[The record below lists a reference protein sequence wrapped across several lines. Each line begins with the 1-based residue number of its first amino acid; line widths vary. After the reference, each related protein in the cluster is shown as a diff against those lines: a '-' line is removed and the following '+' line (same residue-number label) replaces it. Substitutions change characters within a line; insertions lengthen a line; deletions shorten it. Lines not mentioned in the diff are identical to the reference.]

1 MALRI
6 TIDMFSGRPNPSW
19 EISDPDQVGYL
30 EELLLRTPEA
40 RGEVHSGYTGL
51 GFDGVRVEFTEG
63 PGREGLPQRFELAGG
78 AAKDEAA
85 SAELAAK
92 LVETMPSNL
101 SEGGGIDNGTWYA
114 DAMRTTAQEEIA
126 RTRRADG
133 GGRGA
138 STGPGDQQRT
148 GVTDEATGV
157 TGEATGVTDEVTGVT
172 DEVREQLRRLA
183 DGKPF
188 CAFDS
193 QVWAPEYW
201 NHPLIE
207 PYNNCYAYAVAIRTD
222 TFARP
227 GRKHGYEIPATM
239 LGFQVA
245 VGLYKDGL
253 SMYGFPCQPP
263 GSSRFVVGL
272 CTGTF
277 STGVRDFHF
286 YRYHLEGFWSHKR
299 AGNAARKTDESG
311 RLITDPTT
319 CDRGIYTE
327 WYGLFQSNA
336 LVTIR

>member
-19 EISDPDQVGYL
+19 EISDPDQLGYL

-51 GFDGVRVEFTEG
+51 GFDGVRAEFTEG

-85 SAELAAK
+85 SADLAAR

-114 DAMRTTAQEEIA
+114 DAMRATAQEEIR
-126 RTRRADG
+126 RTTRGEPGG
-133 GGRGA
+133 GGRA
-138 STGPGDQQRT
+138 TSPPQGDHRQT
-148 GVTDEATGV
+148 GVTD
-157 TGEATGVTDEVTGVT
+157 D
-172 DEVREQLRRLA
+172 VREQLRRLA
-183 DGKPF
+183 DGSPF
-188 CAFDS
+188 CAYDS

-201 NHPLIE
+201 NHPSIE
-207 PYNNCYAYAVAIRTD
+207 PYNNCYAYAVAIRSD

-227 GRKHGYEIPATM
+227 GRRHGYEIPATM

-245 VGLYKDGL
+245 VGCYKDGL
-253 SMYGFPCQPP
+253 SMYGYPCQPL
-263 GSSRFVVGL
+263 GSSRFIVGL
-272 CTGTF
+272 CTGVF
-277 STGVRDFHF
+277 PSGVRDFHF

>member
-1 MALRI
+1 A
-6 TIDMFSGRPNPSW
+6 
-19 EISDPDQVGYL
+19 
-30 EELLLRTPEA
+30 
-40 RGEVHSGYTGL
+40 
-51 GFDGVRVEFTEG
+51 EG

-126 RTRRADG
+126 RTGRADG

-148 GVTDEATGV
+148 GVT
-157 TGEATGVTDEVTGVT
+157 GEATGVT

-227 GRKHGYEIPATM
+227 GRRHGYEIPATM

-272 CTGTF
+272 CTGAF

>member
-19 EISDPDQVGYL
+19 EVGDPDRVDYL

-40 RGEVHSGYTGL
+40 RGEVHSGSTGL

-63 PGREGLPQRFELAGG
+63 SGREGLPQRFELAGG
-78 AAKDEAA
+78 AAKDRFA
-85 SAELAAK
+85 SAELATE
-92 LVETMPSNL
+92 LVGTMPAQL
-101 SEGGGIDNGTWYA
+101 SEGGGIDHGTWYA
-114 DAMRTTAQEEIA
+114 DAMRTTAVAEIG
-126 RTRRADG
+126 RTAQGDADAAG
-133 GGRGA
+133 TAPSRPAG
-138 STGPGDQQRT
+138 QQQ
-148 GVTDEATGV
+148 
-157 TGEATGVTDEVTGVT
+157 TGVT
-172 DEVREQLRRLA
+172 DEVREQVRRLA
-183 DGKPF
+183 DGSPF

-239 LGFQVA
+239 QGFQVA

-253 SMYGFPCQPP
+253 SMYGYPCQPP
-263 GSSRFVVGL
+263 GSNRFVVGL
-272 CTGTF
+272 CTGAF

-299 AGNAARKTDESG
+299 AGNAARRTDESG

-336 LVTIR
+336 WVTVI